1 VESQV
6 LGLKKQVK
14 TQVEKACAWCLVLS
28 AWCLVLGAW
37 SKKQGEKAG

>member
-1 VESQV
+1 V

-14 TQVEKACAWCLVLS
+14 TQVEKACAWCLVL
-28 AWCLVLGAW
+28 GAW